1 MPMISSTAEF
11 HAVIGAAVSAAFRE
25 VMDKAYK
32 ELQNVM
38 RSEVYGA
45 YSPTDYARTE
55 GLLTSWKKQVGGLEA
70 ELWFEPSMLAL
81 NPSEWQ
87 HSSKYDGGDTRS
99 AILDII
105 AGGYRAMNA
114 NTGKPIPARP
124 AWDVFIKRCD
134 NNMDEWV
141 RAALIHQGLPVV

>member
-1 MPMISSTAEF
+1 MIDSTAAF
-11 HAVIGAAVSAAFRE
+11 HAVIGAAVSAAFVE

-32 ELQNVM
+32 ELQDVL
-38 RSEVYGA
+38 RSEVFGA

-55 GLLTSWKKQVGGLEA
+55 GLLTSWQKQVGGLDA
-70 ELWFEPSMLAL
+70 ELWFDPSMLAL

-87 HSSKYDGGDTRS
+87 HGSKYDGGDTRS

-124 AWDVFIKRCD
+124 AWTVFMSRCEA
-134 NNMDEWV
+134 NMDDWV
-141 RAALIHQGLPVV
+141 RSALRHQGLPVV